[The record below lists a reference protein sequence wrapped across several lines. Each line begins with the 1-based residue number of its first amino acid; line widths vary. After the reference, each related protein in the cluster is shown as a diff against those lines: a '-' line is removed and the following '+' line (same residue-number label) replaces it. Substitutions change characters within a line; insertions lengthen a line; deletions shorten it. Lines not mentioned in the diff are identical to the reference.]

1 VTRKA
6 RCTIK
11 ELRENWIPTKKAKV
25 SAEGIVVAQHA
36 TAAAAG
42 AEILAAGGNAVDAAV
57 ATAFALGI
65 VEPWMSGLGGAGYL
79 IFGNAAARSI
89 EVVDF
94 GLVAASALDV
104 GRYKLTGGR
113 DSELFGWPLVE
124 GDRNLKGYDSI
135 CVPGSVDGLGLA
147 LERFGSKSL
156 AEVMAPAIAIADAG
170 LPVSWY

>member
-1 VTRKA
+1 MAGSKSGHDANKCLSIRQKA
-6 RCTIK
+6 RCAINY
-11 ELRENWIPTKKAKV
+11 LRENWIPTKRAKV
-25 SAEGIVVAQHA
+25 SAEGIVVAQHGR
-36 TAAAAG
+36 AAAAG

-65 VEPWMSGLGGAGYL
+65 VEPWMSGVGGAGYL
-79 IFGNAAARSI
+79 VFGNAASREV

-94 GLVAASALDV
+94 GLVAAAGLDA

-135 CVPGSVDGLGLA
+135 CVPGSVDRLGLPLA
-147 LERFGSKSL
+147 RFGRES
-156 AEVMAPAIAIADAG
+156 P
-170 LPVSWY
+170 PP